1 MKSTTFNIPAN
12 PVEAQKLLSGPIWQL
27 VKALTVA
34 GHKFAIR
41 ICEQSKTRE
50 QEEKYH
56 AMIGEIAQQIGGDM
70 ADEEDAKRILI
81 SAFRIDTREILADEW
96 EKFGDLRMG
105 RGLRGEVVV
114 LGVQSRKFGTRLASA
129 FIEWLYSFGA
139 ENEVTFS
146 ERFIDPETGEI
157 VMAKWPAKREASV

>member
-1 MKSTTFNIPAN
+1 MKSTTFNIPPN
-12 PVEAQKLLSGPIWQL
+12 PVEAHKLLSGPIWQL

-41 ICEQSKTRE
+41 ICEQSKSRE

-56 AMIGEIAQQIGGDM
+56 AMIGEIAQQIGGDL

-81 SAFRIDTREILADEW
+81 SAFRIDSRDILADEW
-96 EKFGDLRMG
+96 AKFGDLRMG

-114 LGVQSRKFGTRLASA
+114 LGIQSRKFTSKLASA
-129 FIEWLYSFGA
+129 FIEWLYAYGA
-139 ENEVTFS
+139 EEGVTFS
-146 ERFIDPETGEI
+146 ERFIDPDTGEI
-157 VMAKWPAKREASV
+157 VMAKWPAKREAA